1 MKVKFN
7 RPNMIKSFMEPKF
20 GHHELA
26 KLIELTHHHLCEQI
40 VYYPIDSTLCLV
52 MYYNKQ

>member
-40 VYYPIDSTLCLV
+40 VYYLIDSTLRLV